1 MRKKLDVS
9 ELGKGQCDQDMMSEQ
24 TNKWTVG
31 RDVAGVGDRARSWVF
46 AKSHDIGAA
55 TIARL
60 WVRRREERCKNRP
73 LNQTLRGDPGAS
85 FWNNLGKGPS
95 S

>member
-31 RDVAGVGDRARSWVF
+31 RDVAGVGDRARS
-46 AKSHDIGAA
+46 
-55 TIARL
+55 
-60 WVRRREERCKNRP
+60 
-73 LNQTLRGDPGAS
+73 
-85 FWNNLGKGPS
+85 
-95 S
+95 